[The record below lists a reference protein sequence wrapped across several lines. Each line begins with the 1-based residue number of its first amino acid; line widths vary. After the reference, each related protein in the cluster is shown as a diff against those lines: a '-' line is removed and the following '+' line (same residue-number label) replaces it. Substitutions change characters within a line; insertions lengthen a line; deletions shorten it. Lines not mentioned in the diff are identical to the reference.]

1 MLHHHFSNFHVTILK
16 LIKEN
21 TRKIAPYPCHNISK
35 LYKAAG
41 NDQNRK
47 IPGFPLH
54 IGKEKPLQKN
64 SAGLSSVASSLT
76 PLSTSKSSKPTPKA
90 SKSSA
95 RDPKSIMLPIGGE
108 MVLQSD
114 MFWSSE

>member
-1 MLHHHFSNFHVTILK
+1 MPVTVTYKKPQTQFLMFHHHFSNFHVTILK

-41 NDQNRK
+41 NDLNRK

-76 PLSTSKSSKPTPKA
+76 PLSTSKSSKPVVGL
-90 SKSSA
+90 SQ
-95 RDPKSIMLPIGGE
+95 R
-108 MVLQSD
+108 
-114 MFWSSE
+114 